1 MRANPSPAVSMSES
15 SPLLSE
21 SASLAAARDA
31 RRGRMQTLA
40 IRLHLV
46 LVLVPG
52 PGAVALYAW
61 HAALAPAWQFQL
73 LLALAVL
80 LWLAFF
86 AAFLLARTDRVGAA
100 IDTVFLAVW
109 AFCGAGVALRADTL
123 ATSTLAYVGALIL
136 VWLLAPKR
144 LLPSGVLIIGSWVAL
159 RVLDHLA
166 LLPTAEPPP
175 LAAVVFDV
183 GLGVAIMPVIG
194 WGLYLGLQVNRVPYD
209 HLKRSASE
217 QARILQTV
225 ARLSPEMLG
234 MADSANRG
242 ATELA
247 ASAEQQAETAR
258 RIAAATT
265 ELEQLL
271 ARAADAAA
279 GARAVAEETQRSS
292 AQTGERLEGVE
303 QQLNGFLGDLEAIVA
318 AVEALSERSVGTEQV
333 IERVEDVHATVKVLA
348 LNAGIEAARAGDAGR
363 GIAVVASEM
372 RSMIASTEAGV
383 QEGRRLLGGIRDDAR
398 GAIDRARAGARRLD
412 AHLRELAQA
421 RALVRG
427 ILDSF
432 AESTRS
438 IDAIAAGGAEQRR
451 HVELVSRAMNELNVS
466 TSTLNGLASDL
477 AASVRQFATHQS
489 ELTSLVEKPRA

>member
-1 MRANPSPAVSMSES
+1 MFES
-15 SPLLSE
+15 SPSPLE
-21 SASLAAARDA
+21 SAPLAAAREA
-31 RRGRMQTLA
+31 RRGRMQALA
-40 IRLHLV
+40 VRLHLV

-61 HAALAPAWQFQL
+61 HVALAPVWQFRL
-73 LLALAVL
+73 LLALAVG
-80 LWLAFF
+80 LWVAFG
-86 AAFLLARTDRVGAA
+86 AALLLARSGRVGAA

-109 AFCGAGVALRADTL
+109 AFCGASVALRADTL

-144 LLPSGVLIIGSWVAL
+144 LLQSGVLILGSWVAL
-159 RVLDHLA
+159 RVLDHFA
-166 LLPTAEPPP
+166 LLPTAEAPPI
-175 LAAVVFDV
+175 AAVVLDV

-217 QARILQTV
+217 QARILETV

-258 RIAAATT
+258 RVATAT
-265 ELEQLL
+265 AELEQLL
-271 ARAADAAA
+271 ARAAEAAA

-303 QQLNGFLGDLEAIVA
+303 QQLNAFLSDLEAIVA

-398 GAIDRARAGARRLD
+398 AAIDRARAGARRLD

-432 AESTRS
+432 AESSRS

-451 HVELVSRAMNELNVS
+451 HVELVARAMNELNVS

-489 ELTSLVEKPRA
+489 ELTSLVEEPRA